1 MTESLTVADYAAK
14 LTAIAKDGG
23 IELNR
28 SKGPNGETIIQ
39 SADVNALA
47 GLLAAKVDLS
57 ASILKPHIDEWKAAR
72 VI

>member
-1 MTESLTVADYAAK
+1 MTESLTVNDYAAK
-14 LTAIAKDGG
+14 LATVAKGG
-23 IELNR
+23 SIELKR
-28 SKGPNGETIIQ
+28 TKGPNGETIIQ